1 MIIRNKDDTD
11 ILLLVAVNGRRCAFI
26 VCNPLSQLPLVQGL
40 LLEGAC
46 YTAPCSSYLT
56 GSGNDDEH
64 SIVSGVT
71 TPPPPFGPFSSWM
84 ISQGVQLDEVV
95 ALLCIV

>member
-1 MIIRNKDDTD
+1 MIIRNKEDAD
-11 ILLLVAVNGRRCAFI
+11 IRLLVAVNGRRRAFI

-71 TPPPPFGPFSSWM
+71 IPTPH
-84 ISQGVQLDEVV
+84 LDLSVV
-95 ALLCIV
+95 G